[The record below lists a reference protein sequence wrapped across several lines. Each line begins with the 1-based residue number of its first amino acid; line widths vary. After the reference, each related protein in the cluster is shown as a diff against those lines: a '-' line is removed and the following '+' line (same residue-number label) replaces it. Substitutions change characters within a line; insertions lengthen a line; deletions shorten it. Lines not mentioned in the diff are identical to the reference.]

1 MAGSMKAWVK
11 RHGWQLF
18 HTLVG
23 VGLLVQ
29 LLLSWRREMEQQEA
43 VRALYADLLTAAGA
57 QAPTNL
63 LVSSPANLIGTALLA
78 SLMLGM
84 AVLGWAGKRA

>member
-43 VRALYADLLTAAGA
+43 VRALYTDLLTAAGA
-57 QAPTNL
+57 QAPTTL
-63 LVSSPANLIGTALLA
+63 LVNSPANLIGTALLA
-78 SLMLGM
+78 GLMLGM